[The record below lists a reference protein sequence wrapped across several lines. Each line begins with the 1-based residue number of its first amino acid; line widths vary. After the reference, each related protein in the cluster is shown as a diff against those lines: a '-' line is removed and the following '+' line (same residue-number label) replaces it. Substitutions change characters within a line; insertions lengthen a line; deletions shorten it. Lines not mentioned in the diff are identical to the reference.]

1 VRALGYAREYSEGS
15 PQIAQLFDLSG
26 RVCLVTGG
34 GSGIGR
40 AISLGLAR
48 FGATV
53 CVVDLQ
59 EGRARDVAAEIR
71 QLDAQAQAHSYAC
84 NVTDWND
91 VQALVQRLTEVHG
104 RLDVCVN
111 SAGGGLRRPI
121 FETSPEEW
129 RAIVDLNLTGSW
141 QVAKAV
147 GAVMVRQ
154 GHGKVINIAS
164 VFGLTADAD
173 QSAYASAKGGVVQL
187 TRALALEWAQS
198 NVQVNALA
206 PGHINTP
213 ATERLRANTALYEQ
227 IRGRSP
233 IRRFG
238 ESWELIG
245 PAVFLASD
253 ASGLV
258 TGHILA
264 VDGGWTAA

>member
-1 VRALGYAREYSEGS
+1 MRAFGYAQEYSESS
-15 PQIAQLFDLSG
+15 PHIAGLFDLSG

-40 AISLGLAR
+40 AIGLGLAR

-53 CVVDLQ
+53 LVVDLQ
-59 EGRARDVAAEIR
+59 EPRALDVAAEIR
-71 QLDAQAQAHSYAC
+71 QFDAQARGYAC
-84 NVTDWND
+84 NVTDWD
-91 VQALVQRLTEVHG
+91 EVQLLTQRLTEIHG

-111 SAGGGLRRPI
+111 SAGGGLRKSI
-121 FETSPEEW
+121 FDTSVEEW
-129 RAIVDLNLTGSW
+129 RAVVDLNLTGTW

-147 GAVMVRQ
+147 GAVMVAQ

-164 VFGLTADAD
+164 IFGLTADAD
-173 QSAYASAKGGVVQL
+173 QSAYAPAKGGVVQL
-187 TRALALEWAQS
+187 TRALALEWAHA

-206 PGHINTP
+206 PGHIHTP
-213 ATERLRANTALYEQ
+213 ATERLRTNTALYER
-227 IRGRSP
+227 IRARSP

-238 ESWELIG
+238 EPWELIG

-258 TGHILA
+258 TGHVLA